1 MQKTLL
7 NKLYIIVGLCIIFAV
22 GLTMFR
28 TVISERQHYA
38 DIVVAEEIAEQHVNP
53 QEVITPFIAIPT
65 TVTPECLIDSENAT
79 KCKPSYS
86 AIETIFATQTQAIEN
101 LKVSTDTYQ
110 RGVYHATSYDG
121 NIKFDQNYALGQYVK
136 DLNYTPSIDLNANET
151 QASLNTELNTD
162 KLQPKQT
169 VFHWNEAKLI
179 IPVSDL
185 RGVAITPTVTI
196 NNKQIKATYPKTP
209 MIKGLTY
216 VEVPVPQDILNSQD
230 MIKPSNNGNLVGRNG
245 TGDIGDNLASQS
257 LSISPDNSQT
267 SNLSNDAANAVVSST
282 ETVISEADKASKT
295 DALKTGMIKIIIDL
309 PLSGISSLNTVPT
322 GQSFTLA
329 MQSNW
334 HAPNFI
340 GKALPNMKNFTSNGF
355 EANWQNEY
363 LTVANNQRLSQCLST
378 PNNQCS
384 VISKAGNPLGIDDV
398 VLVEEGAATSRSA
411 NSTHL
416 NSFGVSFAEPNDVY
430 LQTERTLKYALLLIL
445 VSFGTFFLFE
455 VIKSSRIHPIQY
467 LLVGC
472 ALLVFYVLLLPLAEQ
487 IAFWKAYAIAATAC
501 VGLIGWYTYYVL
513 NGVKRALIFTTILTG
528 LYAAFYRILTVEDL
542 NLLLGAVFCF
552 VVLASVMVLTRKIDW
567 YQVT

>member
-22 GLTMFR
+22 GLTMFS

-38 DIVVAEEIAEQHVNP
+38 DIVVAEIAEQHVNP

-65 TVTPECLIDSENAT
+65 TVTPECLVDSENTT

-121 NIKFDQNYALGQYVK
+121 DIKFDQNYALGQYVK
-136 DLNYTPSIDLNANET
+136 DLNNIPSNDLNTNET
-151 QASLNTELNTD
+151 QASLNTELNAG

-169 VFHWNEAKLI
+169 VFHWDEAKLI

-216 VEVPVPQDILNSQD
+216 VEVSLPQDILNPQD
-230 MIKPSNNGNLVGRNG
+230 MPKPSDTGNLVGQNRTDDSG
-245 TGDIGDNLASQS
+245 ANLASQS
-257 LSISPDNSQT
+257 LPINTTNVQASIQ
-267 SNLSNDAANAVVSST
+267 SNDAASAVVNST
-282 ETVISEADKASKT
+282 ETVISEAGKT
-295 DALKTGMIKIIIDL
+295 DALETGIIKIIIDL

-340 GKALPNMKNFTSNGF
+340 GKALPNMKNFTYNGF

-378 PNNQCS
+378 PSNQCS
-384 VISKAGNPLGIDDV
+384 VVSKAGNPLGIDDV
-398 VLVEEGAATSRSA
+398 VLVEEGTATSRSA
-411 NSTHL
+411 NSIHL

-455 VIKSSRIHPIQY
+455 VIKSNRIHPIQY

-487 IAFWKAYAIAATAC
+487 IAFWKAYATAATAC

-513 NGVKRALIFTTILTG
+513 NGVKRALIFTAILAG
-528 LYAAFYRILTVEDL
+528 LYAAFYGILTVEDL
-542 NLLLGAVFCF
+542 NLLLGAIFCF

-567 YQVT
+567 YKVT